1 MTIKSAAKN
10 LPSYERGANGAC
22 DSRAPVTMRTSALI
36 AGFLLTLSPMASAHA
51 QEVTRLTEFGSDD
64 FVTGSTVGPD
74 GALYVT
80 EGSTG
85 EVLRINLVDGVVST
99 YASGLPPK
107 AFQGEDIGGP
117 VDVAFLDGTAYV
129 LVSLVSGTI
138 SGSGPFGDPEAKNG
152 LYRIEPGGT
161 PILVADL
168 GKWSLDNPPQPA
180 FVVDTGVFFS
190 LETYEGGFLVTDA
203 HHNRVLWVGQD
214 GAINEV
220 ATFGNEVPVGLET
233 AEGQFFVTQ
242 LGPIPHL
249 PEEGKILSV
258 RKEGKPNVLASGAT
272 MLIDVEQGPGD
283 VLYGLSQGEWDGVGE
298 GSRAK
303 PDTGGLFVVGT
314 KGELTPV
321 LDGGGQALVLDRPT
335 SVEFVG
341 ITAYVVSVTGAVY
354 RVEGL

>member
-1 MTIKSAAKN
+1 
-10 LPSYERGANGAC
+10 
-22 DSRAPVTMRTSALI
+22 MRSWALM
-36 AGFLLTLSPMASAHA
+36 ASCSLTLSLIGPVYA

-64 FVTGSTVGPD
+64 FVTGSTIGPD

-80 EGSTG
+80 DGSTG

-99 YASGLPPK
+99 FATGLPPK

-117 VDVAFLDGTAYV
+117 TDVAFMDGTAYV
-129 LVSLVSGTI
+129 IVSLVSGVV
-138 SGSGPFGDPEAKNG
+138 SGEPFGDPKAKNG

-161 PILVADL
+161 PTLVADL
-168 GKWSLDNPPQPA
+168 GQWSHDNPPQPQ
-180 FVVDTGVFFS
+180 FVVDTGVFFAM
-190 LETYEGGFLVTDA
+190 ETYDGGFLVTDA

-233 AEGQFFVTQ
+233 TEGQFFLTQ

-249 PEEGKILSV
+249 PEDGKILSV
-258 RKEGKPNVLASGAT
+258 QKGGKPNALGSGAS
-272 MLIDVEQGPGD
+272 MLIDVEEGPRD
-283 VLYGLSQGEWDGVGE
+283 TLYAVSQGEWDGVGE

-303 PDTGGLFVVGT
+303 PDTGRLLVVGT

-321 LDGGGQALVLDRPT
+321 LDGGGGRPLVLDRPT

-341 ITAYVVSVTGAVY
+341 NTAYVVSVTGDVY
-354 RVEGL
+354 RVDGL